1 MGTVPAQSRA
11 GKPQSTPSVAPG
23 PGGPPSGT
31 PGPGGPP
38 SEPSPPA
45 THKRSR
51 RKSFLAPVILFLLG
65 LLLFFLAF
73 ELYPRATEGPA
84 PAFPHLYVFTRGHV
98 EKIDFMV
105 TQMGPKYTGID
116 VTVTLDPNFP
126 VNGTYVI
133 LGIDPPQGATRVG
146 CVPTCG
152 LSGLQT
158 LQFTTSEYVHSLV
171 IVQAS
176 SLGINADSVTAKVA
190 IPEVIY
196 QGAGTPPIL
205 FVWYHLNSVTNY
217 DWSSY
222 PTYSVSNSVTEWEE
236 ALVQGDTIGRTAVG
250 INHAGQ
256 AERDTMTFI
265 AGALVALAGGA
276 LLGAFQEVLTARK

>member
-1 MGTVPAQSRA
+1 
-11 GKPQSTPSVAPG
+11 
-23 PGGPPSGT
+23 
-31 PGPGGPP
+31 
-38 SEPSPPA
+38 
-45 THKRSR
+45 
-51 RKSFLAPVILFLLG
+51 
-65 LLLFFLAF
+65 
-73 ELYPRATEGPA
+73 
-84 PAFPHLYVFTRGHV
+84 
-98 EKIDFMV
+98 
-105 TQMGPKYTGID
+105 
-116 VTVTLDPNFP
+116 
-126 VNGTYVI
+126 
-133 LGIDPPQGATRVG
+133 
-146 CVPTCG
+146 
-152 LSGLQT
+152 
-158 LQFTTSEYVHSLV
+158 VHSLV